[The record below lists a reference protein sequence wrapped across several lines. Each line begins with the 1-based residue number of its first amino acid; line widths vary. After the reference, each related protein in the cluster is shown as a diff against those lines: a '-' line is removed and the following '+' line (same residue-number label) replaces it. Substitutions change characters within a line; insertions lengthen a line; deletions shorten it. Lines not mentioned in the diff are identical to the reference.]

1 MSTVDNCSNRS
12 GKSRLRNFSTKG
24 EKANISGFV
33 TLMLCTANNQICHN
47 STETT
52 LKHVWVKGY
61 GCVPEIILIKDWEV
75 LDFKPNL
82 SVSVLADMMNDTYIQ
97 KRSASRKGEW
107 VVEDKVFS
115 CLDSGDVQNQ
125 RQRQNSDC
133 IMMLCHADLWILYK
147 SGKFKFIVR
156 H

>member
-1 MSTVDNCSNRS
+1 M
-12 GKSRLRNFSTKG
+12 
-24 EKANISGFV
+24 
-33 TLMLCTANNQICHN
+33 
-47 STETT
+47 
-52 LKHVWVKGY
+52 KGY

-115 CLDSGDVQNQ
+115 CLASGDVQNQ

-133 IMMLCHADLWILYK
+133 IMMLCHEDL
-147 SGKFKFIVR
+147 
-156 H
+156 